1 MIGGRDSPVPIGGYY
16 VCEEADCEK
25 KFKYVEFPKKIRPKS
40 DASQK

>member
-25 KFKYVEFPKKIRPKS
+25 KFKYVISFDPFE
-40 DASQK
+40 